1 MVIVVTVVTV
11 LGVTVVVIKIRD
23 LKHVTVDVEK
33 EDNVYDK
40 PVFTSK
46 RLSWTDSPWNFRVN
60 SRAPST
66 NFQCEHLMR
75 EQSASDYEYA
85 NTEKYCISSDVSS
98 GSNCSRNDS
107 NSSNHYACADV
118 SSDYK
123 MQYSLFT

>member
-75 EQSASDYEYA
+75 QQSGSDYEFA
-85 NTEKYCISSDVSS
+85 STEKYCIASDVSS
-98 GSNCSRNDS
+98 GSNTSRNDS
-107 NSSNHYACADV
+107 NSSNHYACAEV
-118 SSDYK
+118 RSDNN
-123 MQYSLFT
+123 MQYRMLT